1 LGASRPELQ
10 AFDGLNSST
19 ARRDG
24 DILCRWFRKE
34 RAGMNAIV
42 RMLAVY
48 AGLSLLL
55 CGFTQFQWSP
65 LQPNG
70 FGQWLALFLLIFPA
84 AALAEF
90 LGERLLGQRAA
101 VDFEDSKT
109 HSDCSWGRIAA
120 SVALV
125 VVTIGVVI
133 GAAWWLSHPA
143 ASCDDSIGCIR

>member
-1 LGASRPELQ
+1 
-10 AFDGLNSST
+10 
-19 ARRDG
+19 
-24 DILCRWFRKE
+24 
-34 RAGMNAIV
+34 MNAIV

-55 CGFTQFQWSP
+55 CGFARWEGSP

-70 FGQWLALFLLIFPA
+70 FGQWFALFLLIFPA

-90 LGERLLGQRAA
+90 FGERLLGRRATID
-101 VDFEDSKT
+101 VEESKT
-109 HSDCSWGRIAA
+109 HGDCSWGRIAT

-125 VVTIGVVI
+125 VVTVGVVI

>member
-1 LGASRPELQ
+1 
-10 AFDGLNSST
+10 
-19 ARRDG
+19 
-24 DILCRWFRKE
+24 
-34 RAGMNAIV
+34 MNAIV

-55 CGFTQFQWSP
+55 CGFTHFQWSP

-70 FGQWLALFLLIFPA
+70 FGQWCALFLLIFPA

-90 LGERLLGQRAA
+90 LGERLLGKRAA
-101 VDFEDSKT
+101 VDFEESKT

-125 VVTIGVVI
+125 VVTVGVVI

-143 ASCDDSIGCIR
+143 ASCDDTIGCIH

>member
-1 LGASRPELQ
+1 
-10 AFDGLNSST
+10 
-19 ARRDG
+19 
-24 DILCRWFRKE
+24 
-34 RAGMNAIV
+34 MNAIV

-55 CGFTQFQWSP
+55 CAMTRMEWSP

-84 AALAEF
+84 AAAAEF
-90 LGERLLGQRAA
+90 FGERLLGKQAPA
-101 VDFEDSKT
+101 DFEESKT
-109 HSDCSWGRIAA
+109 HSDCSWTRIAA
-120 SVALV
+120 SVAVL

-143 ASCDDSIGCIR
+143 ASCDDSIVCIR